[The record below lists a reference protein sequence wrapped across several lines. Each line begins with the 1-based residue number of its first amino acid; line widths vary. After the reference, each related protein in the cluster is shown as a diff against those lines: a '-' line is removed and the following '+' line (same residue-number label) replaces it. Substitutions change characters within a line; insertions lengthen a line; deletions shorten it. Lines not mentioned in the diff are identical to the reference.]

1 MLQKKVTII
10 LISLTFLALTTIF
23 LWFFFINIY
32 EIKLTSSAAE
42 LSLNDLRII
51 EIQIIPLNS
60 FGDKAWFRTVNG
72 NFKIEKGIELIETLT
87 SLEDT
92 DKIKFKTKNKAGQ
105 VVISASSSYGLFIT
119 QLSVELK

>member
-10 LISLTFLALTTIF
+10 LISLTFLAMTAIF
-23 LWFFFINIY
+23 VWFFFINIY
-32 EIKLTSSAAE
+32 EIKLTSSAE
-42 LSLNDLRII
+42 HSLNDEKII

-60 FGDKAWFRTVNG
+60 FGRKAWFRTVNG
-72 NFKIEKGIELIETLT
+72 NFEIEKGIELIEILT

-92 DKIKFKTKNKAGQ
+92 DKIKFKSKNKAGQ
-105 VVISASSSYGLFIT
+105 VVISAYSSYGLFIT

>member
-1 MLQKKVTII
+1 MLQKKVTIF
-10 LISLTFLALTTIF
+10 LLSLTFLTLMAIF

-32 EIKLTSSAAE
+32 EIKLTTSTSDV
-42 LSLNDLRII
+42 SPNDERII
-51 EIQIIPLNS
+51 EIKIIPLNS

-72 NFKIEKGIELIETLT
+72 NFEIERGIELIEILS

-92 DKIKFKTKNKAGQ
+92 DKIKFKSKNKAGQ